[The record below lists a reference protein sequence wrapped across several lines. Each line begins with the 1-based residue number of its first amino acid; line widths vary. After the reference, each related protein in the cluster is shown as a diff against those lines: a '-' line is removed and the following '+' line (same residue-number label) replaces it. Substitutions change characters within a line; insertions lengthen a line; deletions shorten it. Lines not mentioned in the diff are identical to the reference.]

1 MRPLPKAA
9 GFTCISEGRGVPAEP
24 TLLLPQAQ
32 VGEVQQETG
41 WAGAS
46 GRSSSG
52 SSAASSVLSLGL
64 LGN

>member
-1 MRPLPKAA
+1 MKLSPKAA
-9 GFTCISEGRGVPAEP
+9 GFTCISEGLGVPAEP

-32 VGEVQQETG
+32 VGKESAEARG
-41 WAGAS
+41 PGK
-46 GRSSSG
+46 RSAARPG